1 MPQGSI
7 RKRGGTYYKRY
18 RVGGKLVERAVG
30 PTRRE
35 AEQSLT
41 ETMRDLNRG
50 QYVELKEITFA
61 EFAPKWLETSAEGR
75 VRPTTLKSY
84 RDTLRLHL
92 VPFFGHRK
100 LISIRTRDVDEYL
113 ASKRRSGKYAPAS
126 IAKHLMVLKMLMK
139 QAIIW
144 DYAAVNP
151 AEHVKPP
158 RTIQKEV
165 EVFSPLEIQA
175 FLEAASPE
183 YRPFFTTAVLTGLRL
198 GELLGLKWSDIN
210 FRTSQIHV
218 RRAYVLEQFTEPK
231 TRAGIRAVVMAP
243 SLVSTL
249 KRHQLKSPPGDLDL
263 VFATEEGKPLNGSN
277 MRQREFHSALR
288 RAKLHRIRF
297 HDLRHTY
304 ASLLIAAGENLKF
317 ISSQLGHSSI
327 QVTIDRYGHLIP
339 AIQHGAGERLEKL
352 VFGSDV
358 GKMWAKPELSTTPPE
373 IHPEEQAP

>member
-7 RKRGGTYYKRY
+7 RKRGRTYYKRY
-18 RVGGKLVERAVG
+18 YVGGKCVERAVG
-30 PTRRE
+30 PTKRE

-50 QYVELKEITFA
+50 QYVELKEIGFA
-61 EFAPKWLETSAEGR
+61 DFAHIWLENYAEGR
-75 VRPTTLKSY
+75 VRPSTFKSY
-84 RDTLRLHL
+84 RDSLRLHL
-92 VPFFGHRK
+92 VPFFGSRK
-100 LISIRTRDVDEYL
+100 LISIRTQDVDEYV
-113 ASKRRSGKYAPAS
+113 ASKRRSGRYAPAS
-126 IAKHLMVLKMLMK
+126 IAKHLIVLKMLFK
-139 QAIIW
+139 RAIIW

-151 AEHVKPP
+151 AEYVKPP
-158 RTIQKEV
+158 RAIKKEV
-165 EVFSPLEIQA
+165 EVLSPLEIQA
-175 FLEAASPE
+175 FLDGASTR

-218 RRAYVLEQFTEPK
+218 RRAYVMEQFTEPK

-243 SLVSTL
+243 TLVGTL
-249 KRHQLKSPPGDLDL
+249 KRHRLKSPPGDLDL
-263 VFATEEGKPLNGSN
+263 VFATEEEKPLNGSN
-277 MRQREFHSALR
+277 LRQREFHAALR

-317 ISSQLGHSSI
+317 IQNQLGHSSI

-339 AIQHGAGERLEKL
+339 AIQHGAGERLESL
-352 VFGSDV
+352 VFGSNM
-358 GKMWAKPELSTTPPE
+358 GKTWAKSELSTTPQD
-373 IHPEEQAP
+373 ISIEEHAP

>member
-1 MPQGSI
+1 M
-7 RKRGGTYYKRY
+7 
-18 RVGGKLVERAVG
+18 
-30 PTRRE
+30 
-35 AEQSLT
+35 
-41 ETMRDLNRG
+41 
-50 QYVELKEITFA
+50 
-61 EFAPKWLETSAEGR
+61 
-75 VRPTTLKSY
+75 
-84 RDTLRLHL
+84 
-92 VPFFGHRK
+92 
-100 LISIRTRDVDEYL
+100 
-113 ASKRRSGKYAPAS
+113 
-126 IAKHLMVLKMLMK
+126 
-139 QAIIW
+139 
-144 DYAAVNP
+144 
-151 AEHVKPP
+151 
-158 RTIQKEV
+158 
-165 EVFSPLEIQA
+165 
-175 FLEAASPE
+175 EAASPE

-218 RRAYVLEQFTEPK
+218 RRAYVMEQFTEPK

-249 KRHQLKSPPGDLDL
+249 KRHQLRSPPGDLDL

-352 VFGSDV
+352 VFGSSV
-358 GKMWAKPELSTTPPE
+358 GKMWAKPELSTTPPD